1 MSGPQGT
8 GTWHAGAS
16 RGTTRIR
23 WSAWRMASN
32 PSGGFLQVRRK
43 LGAPRR
49 RSRNGDR
56 SISWLCSW
64 IVLVAEVDE
73 RRLVQVSSG
82 RPRRGHRH
90 ESVGSSLP
98 ASCPVHVLG
107 GERVSEAGSR
117 RQSRE
122 HGGGLSMILY
132 LQAFV
137 KAAAP
142 EWARAREVEAKAEA
156 ARTGERALVEER
168 RPGVGEAVVFD
179 ETAAEAVPGGFAREG
194 SAERSGRLDSGLRHG
209 ASEATSQARLA
220 VENAAAGRCS
230 A

>member
-8 GTWHAGAS
+8 GTWQAGAS

-49 RSRNGDR
+49 RSRSGDR

-73 RRLVQVSSG
+73 RRLV
-82 RPRRGHRH
+82 RPLR
-90 ESVGSSLP
+90 VIVAIGSSHP
-98 ASCPVHVLG
+98 ASCSD
-107 GERVSEAGSR
+107 GERASEAGSR

-137 KAAAP
+137 KAEAP
-142 EWARAREVEAKAEA
+142 EWGREP
-156 ARTGERALVEER
+156 ERSKRKR
-168 RPGVGEAVVFD
+168 RPLVQGREHSSRKGVLVSVKPSSL
-179 ETAAEAVPGGFAREG
+179 TRRRPRRYLAASPGKVRPKGRVD
-194 SAERSGRLDSGLRHG
+194 SSG
-209 ASEATSQARLA
+209 AAT
-220 VENAAAGRCS
+220 
-230 A
+230 